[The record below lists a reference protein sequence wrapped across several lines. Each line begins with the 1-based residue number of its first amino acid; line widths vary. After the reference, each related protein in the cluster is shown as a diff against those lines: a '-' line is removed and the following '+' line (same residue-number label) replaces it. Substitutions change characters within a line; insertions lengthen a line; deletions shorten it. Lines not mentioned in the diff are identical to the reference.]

1 MTREEAA
8 ERALIHSSLA
18 VLMHQM
24 TRIDPRDAPTYD
36 RSSRLHEDWASCY
49 RNLITT
55 PTPPTDDQ
63 PKEGSTEV
71 EVPAQRDPEGEEGA
85 AAEDEVTG

>member
-8 ERALIHSSLA
+8 ERALIHSS
-18 VLMHQM
+18 
-24 TRIDPRDAPTYD
+24 
-36 RSSRLHEDWASCY
+36 EDWASYY

-63 PKEGSTEV
+63 PQEVSTEG
-71 EVPAQRDPEGEEGA
+71 EVSTQRDPEGEEGSE
-85 AAEDEVTG
+85 AEDEVTG